1 MKTININNKE
11 IRLFEGGEDG
21 FIGVEYNSSDF
32 DLESPFYR
40 NNGLKK
46 RVQVTSINID
56 VENMVIHTEK
66 ITSSI
71 TPTGDLVD
79 IRVNPVFETSPE
91 DTKLFWE
98 SMKKVIIAALFNGIV
113 RDMKVSRAAMTLE
126 GELIEKQ
133 PVPIPEVE
141 EDEDDH

>member
-1 MKTININNKE
+1 MKTIEINNKE
-11 IRLFEGGEDG
+11 IRLFEGGDDG
-21 FIGVEYNSSDF
+21 FIGIEYNSSDF

-79 IRVNPVFETSPE
+79 TRTNPVFETSPE

-98 SMKKVIIAALFNGIV
+98 SMKKFIIAAMLNGVV
-113 RDMKVSRAAMTLE
+113 RDMCITRAAMTLE
-126 GELIEKQ
+126 GELIKKQ
-133 PVPIPEVE
+133 PVPIPEE
-141 EDEDDH
+141 ENENDH